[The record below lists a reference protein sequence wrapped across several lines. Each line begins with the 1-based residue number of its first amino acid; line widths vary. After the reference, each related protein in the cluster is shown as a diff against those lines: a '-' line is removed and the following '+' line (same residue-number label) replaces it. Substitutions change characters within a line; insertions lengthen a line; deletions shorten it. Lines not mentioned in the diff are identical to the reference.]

1 MRIGFILSFLAVAF
15 NFALAVPGGP
25 MAAVKPVGMMK
36 RQPGVKR
43 DANLAEQEGESSPP
57 SLSPA
62 PSPTH
67 VGIAQRC
74 LTPPPFAQHAFKPVL
89 TTLTAPALEKRE
101 IVFNALELVAAALFD
116 DLPHHRRQSVISLL
130 SAMLVDE
137 DDQMDMEAAAAASST
152 LLPASREEMA
162 VAASTS
168 PSAMPTSQIAESGES
183 YRSTIC
189 SLQWS
194 GADALRSCLSHH
206 HRQGG
211 KENVIT

>member
-1 MRIGFILSFLAVAF
+1 
-15 NFALAVPGGP
+15 

-43 DANLAEQEGESSPP
+43 DANLAEQEGELSPA
-57 SLSPA
+57 SLSRA

-67 VGIAQRC
+67 VGIARGC
-74 LTPPPFAQHAFKPVL
+74 LAPPPLAQHAFKPVL

-137 DDQMDMEAAAAASST
+137 DDQMDMEAAAAAAAAAASST

-183 YRSTIC
+183 YRSQLSARYSGVELMPCVAASPTITAKAEKKM
-189 SLQWS
+189 SLPER
-194 GADALRSCLSHH
+194 LR
-206 HRQGG
+206 RAGE
-211 KENVIT
+211 KRNRRPAT